1 MLISTLI
8 LLLLVG
14 FASATV
20 EIDGTNVVFEADYS
34 DFDNKDCDD
43 APSDC
48 EDYVTS
54 DISFSVNNTDASEVT
69 IVVSASGLPSGYI
82 ANDKEVVLSASAT
95 TTVAYSIKVAHDKDA
110 GEAEVGVITITD
122 KNDSANINSKPLR
135 QKTLSMLEF
144 TKLEVDYTSEDNSED
159 DNFDGDN
166 EEDTDWDLA
175 EKAIP
180 GEEITFTFK
189 YENLFDNDY
198 RYGDFDEVLLTIDDK
213 DGLSDDID
221 DEWDLGSLNGGIKE
235 TFEITFVPEDD
246 AEGSY
251 ELEITFEAEDEESVS
266 HEIIRT
272 LNLEVE
278 RVRDDVRIDLAEP
291 TATIYACDENFQF
304 AFEMKNHGKDKQRYT
319 GVSIYNAELGINENI
334 QDIELEEYDDRDD
347 SWERLFIFDL
357 NNIEANR
364 YQVDVRTYIDRDEEM
379 DSEIV
384 PVDILACPSED
395 DTVTDTTPDD
405 EIDTGDDTNQQED
418 NVDTTTTP
426 NVEDDQEVESDATQ
440 VGSSEVVS
448 TVENPYTTED
458 FFIATI
464 IVAFVLIVAMIV
476 IFIVMLL
483 K

>member
-1 MLISTLI
+1 
-8 LLLLVG
+8 
-14 FASATV
+14 
-20 EIDGTNVVFEADYS
+20 
-34 DFDNKDCDD
+34 
-43 APSDC
+43 
-48 EDYVTS
+48 
-54 DISFSVNNTDASEVT
+54 
-69 IVVSASGLPSGYI
+69 YI
-82 ANDKEVVLSASAT
+82 ADDKEVVLSASAT

-319 GVSIYNAELGINENI
+319 GVSIYNAELGIN
-334 QDIELEEYDDRDD
+334 
-347 SWERLFIFDL
+347 
-357 NNIEANR
+357 
-364 YQVDVRTYIDRDEEM
+364 
-379 DSEIV
+379 
-384 PVDILACPSED
+384 
-395 DTVTDTTPDD
+395 
-405 EIDTGDDTNQQED
+405 
-418 NVDTTTTP
+418 
-426 NVEDDQEVESDATQ
+426 
-440 VGSSEVVS
+440 
-448 TVENPYTTED
+448 
-458 FFIATI
+458 
-464 IVAFVLIVAMIV
+464 
-476 IFIVMLL
+476 
-483 K
+483 